1 MRTQTNDVIASLF
14 LCGKEMEDSGQC
26 ASRKFNNL
34 SALILHN
41 ERERKCN
48 LCKYRYQGIAQVRTN
63 KSSATSHENASRSS
77 SWFRF
82 NDGIPVLVHCF
93 FLLES
98 AFFLWWLSKACNTHF
113 LYFFRRWERQKGGEE
128 AKRGAIKTTANAR
141 KSNANTSNVLVSNE
155 VHKSYVFISIDATTI
170 NMKENQN

>member
-34 SALILHN
+34 SASILHN

-98 AFFLWWLSKACNTHF
+98 AFFLWWLSKTCNTH
-113 LYFFRRWERQKGGEE
+113 FFRRWERQKGGKMTLKKER
-128 AKRGAIKTTANAR
+128 KKTYAQSHAQNICILAAFFL
-141 KSNANTSNVLVSNE
+141 K
-155 VHKSYVFISIDATTI
+155 KQTI
-170 NMKENQN
+170 WRRPFGKKTGRVPT

>member
-26 ASRKFNNL
+26 VSRKFNNL
-34 SALILHN
+34 SASILHN

-82 NDGIPVLVHCF
+82 NDGIPVLVHCL

-98 AFFLWWLSKACNTHF
+98 AFFFVDDCHACNTILNTHF
-113 LYFFRRWERQKGGEE
+113 LYFFGHRGEGGAYDDFEE
-128 AKRGAIKTTANAR
+128 GKKTDIRTVAH
-141 KSNANTSNVLVSNE
+141 KINTYIYIYIMSKIRSRVIAVLCC
-155 VHKSYVFISIDATTI
+155 
-170 NMKENQN
+170 

>member
-34 SALILHN
+34 SASILHN

-82 NDGIPVLVHCF
+82 NDGIPVLVHCL

-98 AFFLWWLSKACNTHF
+98 AFFLWWLSNRGDTS
-113 LYFFRRWERQKGGEE
+113 ERCVSQKPEWWNFSKTIPFPFSILFKNE
-128 AKRGAIKTTANAR
+128 RLKLAERGCIMPA
-141 KSNANTSNVLVSNE
+141 
-155 VHKSYVFISIDATTI
+155 
-170 NMKENQN
+170 

>member
-26 ASRKFNNL
+26 VSRKFNNL
-34 SALILHN
+34 SASILHN

-82 NDGIPVLVHCF
+82 NDGIPVLVHCL

-98 AFFLWWLSKACNTHF
+98 AFFFVDDCHACNTILNTHF
-113 LYFFRRWERQKGGEE
+113 LYFFGHRGRGGGDDFEE
-128 AKRGAIKTTANAR
+128 GKKKDILSTHSRAQNKYLYI
-141 KSNANTSNVLVSNE
+141 
-155 VHKSYVFISIDATTI
+155 YIFI
-170 NMKENQN
+170 

>member
-1 MRTQTNDVIASLF
+1 
-14 LCGKEMEDSGQC
+14 MEDSGQC
-26 ASRKFNNL
+26 VSRKFNNL
-34 SALILHN
+34 SASILHN

-82 NDGIPVLVHCF
+82 NDGIPVLVHCL

-98 AFFLWWLSKACNTHF
+98 AFFFVDDCHACNTILNTHF
-113 LYFFRRWERQKGGEE
+113 LYFFGHRGRGGGDDFEE
-128 AKRGAIKTTANAR
+128 GKKKDILSTHSRA
-141 KSNANTSNVLVSNE
+141 
-155 VHKSYVFISIDATTI
+155 
-170 NMKENQN
+170 QNKYLYICIYI